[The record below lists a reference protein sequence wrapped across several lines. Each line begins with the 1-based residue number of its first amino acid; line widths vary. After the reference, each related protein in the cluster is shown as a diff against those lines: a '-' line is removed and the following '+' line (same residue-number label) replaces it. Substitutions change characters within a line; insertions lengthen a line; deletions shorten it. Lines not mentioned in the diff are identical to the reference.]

1 MERLLLYCGIVQVKT
16 QETDQIWHIL
26 TLHTLYG
33 AKKRGKGHLAKV
45 WSPVDLFHV
54 IRHCMDSFE
63 VVNLSL
69 RNNFNIP
76 TKAFNLVELAL
87 KEPNRLNCLLHFGKA
102 HTGKSTHGEKQT
114 QGKANTDEK
123 QTQGEKAHTG
133 EIFFQMKLVI
143 VIVMWL
149 DGETTRMNIV

>member
-1 MERLLLYCGIVQVKT
+1 MCSSNMERLLLYCGIVQVKT
-16 QETDQIWHIL
+16 QETDQFWHIL
-26 TLHTLYG
+26 TSTALYG

-45 WSPVDLFHV
+45 WGPVDLFHV

-102 HTGKSTHGEKQT
+102 HTGKSTHREKQT
-114 QGKANTDEK
+114 QMKSRHRGKK
-123 QTQGEKAHTG
+123 HTQGKY
-133 EIFFQMKLVI
+133 FS
-143 VIVMWL
+143 
-149 DGETTRMNIV
+149 R